1 MRDKVKRFI
10 SILMTALMLVNLMP
24 VGALADG
31 ITSGGYQQ
39 ATVASTTY
47 GAWVYVYAKLT
58 GTVPGTT
65 ENAHGWYMLGKK
77 WVDNMPDPSGEEMG
91 ALYGYGEISGVSVNS
106 VINGMQKYTANENI
120 TASAYDSSVSG
131 SGEFG
136 FKICDGA
143 TDYVLNNNIKT
154 WHLNL
159 QIDVA
164 KIQGKYTFHFKDQQG
179 NKIKDSVTVTGKW
192 NTEGSYT
199 APTKINYNGY
209 VYKLTGAAT
218 KSYTFNTYQQE
229 HTFYYYNTGE
239 RVPYTLKIYYYYE
252 SVSDVNLIS
261 KDVLSEN
268 PYTEDNIKY
277 GGFYSVTS
285 PTIIGYKPDKLVVDG
300 WMPSHDVTVNV
311 IYTRKNDLRYTV
323 KYLETGTNK
332 KLRNAKTVENQPLH
346 KLVTEEAPD
355 IEGYKLVSES
365 PKSITIIEGTNEI
378 IFYYEKDT
386 FTIKYRKGDHAA
398 DTFTEQEYTAKYD
411 DPTPTFTGNKD
422 GQPGWKFDGWTPEVA
437 ETVKGTATYTAQWVP
452 DTKQN
457 VEVIYTTDGNGKLD
471 KSFDPVT
478 QHVQIVTG
486 KVVKA
491 DGSVIGDDLTTVRAN
506 APSAGYEFDHWVKVI
521 DENNLQ
527 RIDAGSDLTNAQARP
542 LLNQEDGLYQET
554 VFKAIFRPRTDLS
567 YTVNYYWNGTT
578 TKVADSKT
586 VKKQTFDSTVTESP
600 IGADGYTPVSNDPK
614 KITIGTGNNEIT
626 FYYYK
631 NVELTANSDE
641 KTYNGNEQTVKPGYT
656 CSEKNVTFD
665 NIAEPSGKGTDAGEY
680 PVTFAKGTVG
690 KVDTSKKYIVTA
702 ANPGTLTINK
712 RSVVL
717 TSETASKAYDG
728 TALEKPVVK
737 VTGDGFVKGEAT
749 DIKAT
754 GTITNVG
761 SVTNEITFT
770 KGEKFNEDNYAIE
783 KKEGTLTITAAD
795 AEVIVTIAGNTDNVL
810 YDGNSH
816 SVNGYTVKSISNKL
830 YTADDFKFNGTDSVT
845 QTNAGTYPMGLKAE
859 QFSNNNENFKK
870 VTFVVEDGSLTI
882 RKRSV
887 VLTSETASKAYDGT
901 ALEKPVVKVTGDGF
915 VKGEA
920 TDIKATGTITNV
932 GSVTNEITFTKG
944 EKFNEDNYAIEK
956 KEGTLTITA
965 ADAEVI
971 VTIAGNTDN
980 VLYDGNSH
988 SVNGYTVKSISNK
1001 LYTADDFKFNG
1012 TDSVTQT
1019 NAGTYPMGLKAEQFS
1034 NNNENFKKVTFVVE
1048 DGSLTINKLNVV
1060 LTSETASKTYDGTAL
1075 TKPIVKVTG
1084 DGFVAGEV
1092 SDIKATG
1099 SVTHVSAGEVTN
1111 TITYTEGTNF
1121 KESNYNIT
1129 KTEGKL
1135 SITPLGGVVV
1145 TIKGQTKTVT
1155 YDGEEH
1161 TAWKYDVIDISDPL
1175 YIKAPDEVPNFWN
1188 KNAKGARGTDAGTY
1202 AMGWEAADFENT
1214 NTNFSNVEFV
1224 VVDGKLEISKR
1235 SVKLTS
1241 ASDSK
1246 VYDGNALTNGEVT
1259 VSGDGFAKDEGA
1271 TYNVT
1276 GSQTVVGTSDNTFTY
1291 TLNEGTKA
1299 DNYTIEKTEGE
1310 LEVTPVTDKVIV
1322 TITGKTKTVT
1332 YDGKEHSVFGYD
1344 VTVSNALYNP
1354 KKDMQFNGIDEDM
1367 TAKGTDA
1374 GTYPMGLEDSDF
1386 TNISDNFTN
1395 VEFVVTDGYVKINPR
1410 AVTLTSET
1418 AGKVYDGT
1426 ALTKPEV
1433 AVGGD
1438 GFVDGEVTDIKA
1450 TGSVTYV
1457 SDGEVTNTIT
1467 YTEGEKFNADNY
1479 DIQKTEGK
1487 LWITA
1492 VTAKVTVTVKEK
1504 SGTATYDGMNH
1515 TVTGYESMTADNPL
1529 YDVEDSVDETPTANW
1544 AANGTDAGEYPVGIE
1559 AGDFE
1564 NTNKNF
1570 SNVTF
1575 VVEDGSLTI
1584 TPAPITL
1591 QASSRIKT
1599 YDGTPLKADGYGF
1612 SEGNLDLAKDIAS
1625 VILTGSQT
1633 LVGSSESQITEVV
1646 LEKEKNPDNYKF
1658 TFLPGTLT
1666 VTDGTGEDEKPV
1678 DPAKVITKTHT
1689 PKDTGYNV
1697 GETVTFTVSVTN
1709 IYNEQKE
1716 VTLEEQPGVT
1726 FVDPQGAAI
1735 GTKATKTLEP
1745 GEKWTIQATYTITL
1759 DDILADG
1766 FTNKVKANFKGGKS
1780 WNAEDYVETRD
1791 PYIELDVTKTAD
1803 VDKAALGQTITYT
1816 ITVDYQS
1823 NVPGKKVEVK
1833 DPLTGLETS
1842 FTTEEAL
1849 EGKTVTFT
1857 TTYTVAEQDVKNG
1870 IVKNTATVKSEL
1882 DNEWMP
1888 ADVETPTFAPI
1899 TIKPKD
1905 VTATYNGAAITGKDV
1920 EITSGKLL
1928 EGHKLSAAVIGSGV
1942 NAGTYELTLDPE
1954 KIKIVD
1960 ANNKDVS
1967 EMYARTILPG
1977 KLIINKRSVLITSQ
1991 SATKTYDG
1999 SALTRPAV
2007 TITGDGFVPGEL
2019 AKAEA
2024 TGSITNVGSTPNTI
2038 RYTTTGAFNAANYS
2052 IALSVGTLT
2061 VTEKP
2066 KPEPRRTFNLTIN
2079 YVYQNGKRA
2088 AASYNRGGLKNGE
2101 TFDITSPVIAGYTAS
2116 ETVVSGTIY
2125 NRDIKVTVIY
2135 TADGVNLDDYG
2146 VPLGLGNIT
2155 MNVGDCFE

>member
-1 MRDKVKRFI
+1 MKQEDKTMRDKVKRFI

-65 ENAHGWYMLGKK
+65 ENAHGWYTLGKK

-586 VKKQTFDSTVTESP
+586 VDKQTFDSTVTESP
-600 IGADGYTPVSNDPK
+600 IGADGYTPVSTASK
-614 KITIGTGNNEIT
+614 TITIGTGTNEIN
-626 FYYYK
+626 FYYHK
-631 NVELTANSDE
+631 NVELTANS
-641 KTYNGNEQTVKPGYT
+641 KTETYDGTQKSVSGFTGAPKG
-656 CSEKNVTFD
+656 VTF
-665 NIAEPSGKGTDAGEY
+665 EGLTTPSATGTDAGTY
-680 PVTFAKGTVG
+680 PVKFEQDKTKPGYPLN

-702 ANPGTLTINK
+702 ANPGTLTI
-712 RSVVL
+712 
-717 TSETASKAYDG
+717 
-728 TALEKPVVK
+728 
-737 VTGDGFVKGEAT
+737 
-749 DIKAT
+749 
-754 GTITNVG
+754 
-761 SVTNEITFT
+761 
-770 KGEKFNEDNYAIE
+770 
-783 KKEGTLTITAAD
+783 
-795 AEVIVTIAGNTDNVL
+795 
-810 YDGNSH
+810 
-816 SVNGYTVKSISNKL
+816 
-830 YTADDFKFNGTDSVT
+830 
-845 QTNAGTYPMGLKAE
+845 
-859 QFSNNNENFKK
+859 
-870 VTFVVEDGSLTI
+870 
-882 RKRSV
+882 
-887 VLTSETASKAYDGT
+887 
-901 ALEKPVVKVTGDGF
+901 
-915 VKGEA
+915 
-920 TDIKATGTITNV
+920 
-932 GSVTNEITFTKG
+932 
-944 EKFNEDNYAIEK
+944 
-956 KEGTLTITA
+956 
-965 ADAEVI
+965 
-971 VTIAGNTDN
+971 
-980 VLYDGNSH
+980 
-988 SVNGYTVKSISNK
+988 
-1001 LYTADDFKFNG
+1001 
-1012 TDSVTQT
+1012 
-1019 NAGTYPMGLKAEQFS
+1019 
-1034 NNNENFKKVTFVVE
+1034 
-1048 DGSLTINKLNVV
+1048 
-1060 LTSETASKTYDGTAL
+1060 
-1075 TKPIVKVTG
+1075 
-1084 DGFVAGEV
+1084 
-1092 SDIKATG
+1092 
-1099 SVTHVSAGEVTN
+1099 
-1111 TITYTEGTNF
+1111 
-1121 KESNYNIT
+1121 
-1129 KTEGKL
+1129 
-1135 SITPLGGVVV
+1135 
-1145 TIKGQTKTVT
+1145 
-1155 YDGEEH
+1155 
-1161 TAWKYDVIDISDPL
+1161 
-1175 YIKAPDEVPNFWN
+1175 
-1188 KNAKGARGTDAGTY
+1188 
-1202 AMGWEAADFENT
+1202 
-1214 NTNFSNVEFV
+1214 
-1224 VVDGKLEISKR
+1224 SKR
-1235 SVKLTS
+1235 NVTLTS
-1241 ASDSK
+1241 ASDS
-1246 VYDGNALTNGEVT
+1246 
-1259 VSGDGFAKDEGA
+1259 
-1271 TYNVT
+1271 
-1276 GSQTVVGTSDNTFTY
+1276 
-1291 TLNEGTKA
+1291 
-1299 DNYTIEKTEGE
+1299 
-1310 LEVTPVTDKVIV
+1310 
-1322 TITGKTKTVT
+1322 
-1332 YDGKEHSVFGYD
+1332 
-1344 VTVSNALYNP
+1344 
-1354 KKDMQFNGIDEDM
+1354 
-1367 TAKGTDA
+1367 
-1374 GTYPMGLEDSDF
+1374 
-1386 TNISDNFTN
+1386 
-1395 VEFVVTDGYVKINPR
+1395 
-1410 AVTLTSET
+1410 
-1418 AGKVYDGT
+1418 KVYDGT

-1438 GFVDGEVTDIKA
+1438 GFVEGQVTEIKA
-1450 TGSVTYV
+1450 TGSVTNAGSV
-1457 SDGEVTNTIT
+1457 ANTIT
-1467 YTEGEKFNADNY
+1467 FTPNKETFKEGNY
-1479 DIQKTEGK
+1479 AITKTEG
-1487 LWITA
+1487 T
-1492 VTAKVTVTVKEK
+1492 
-1504 SGTATYDGMNH
+1504 
-1515 TVTGYESMTADNPL
+1515 
-1529 YDVEDSVDETPTANW
+1529 
-1544 AANGTDAGEYPVGIE
+1544 
-1559 AGDFE
+1559 
-1564 NTNKNF
+1564 
-1570 SNVTF
+1570 
-1575 VVEDGSLTI
+1575 LTI
-1584 TPAPITL
+1584 A
-1591 QASSRIKT
+1591 
-1599 YDGTPLKADGYGF
+1599 
-1612 SEGNLDLAKDIAS
+1612 
-1625 VILTGSQT
+1625 
-1633 LVGSSESQITEVV
+1633 
-1646 LEKEKNPDNYKF
+1646 
-1658 TFLPGTLT
+1658 
-1666 VTDGTGEDEKPV
+1666 
-1678 DPAKVITKTHT
+1678 
-1689 PKDTGYNV
+1689 
-1697 GETVTFTVSVTN
+1697 
-1709 IYNEQKE
+1709 
-1716 VTLEEQPGVT
+1716 
-1726 FVDPQGAAI
+1726 
-1735 GTKATKTLEP
+1735 
-1745 GEKWTIQATYTITL
+1745 
-1759 DDILADG
+1759 
-1766 FTNKVKANFKGGKS
+1766 
-1780 WNAEDYVETRD
+1780 
-1791 PYIELDVTKTAD
+1791 
-1803 VDKAALGQTITYT
+1803 
-1816 ITVDYQS
+1816 
-1823 NVPGKKVEVK
+1823 
-1833 DPLTGLETS
+1833 
-1842 FTTEEAL
+1842 
-1849 EGKTVTFT
+1849 
-1857 TTYTVAEQDVKNG
+1857 
-1870 IVKNTATVKSEL
+1870 
-1882 DNEWMP
+1882 
-1888 ADVETPTFAPI
+1888 
-1899 TIKPKD
+1899 
-1905 VTATYNGAAITGKDV
+1905 
-1920 EITSGKLL
+1920 
-1928 EGHKLSAAVIGSGV
+1928 
-1942 NAGTYELTLDPE
+1942 
-1954 KIKIVD
+1954 
-1960 ANNKDVS
+1960 
-1967 EMYARTILPG
+1967 
-1977 KLIINKRSVLITSQ
+1977 KRSVLITSP

-2024 TGSITNVGSTPNTI
+2024 TGSITKVGSTPNAI

-2066 KPEPRRTFNLTIN
+2066 KPEPRRTFNLTIS

>member
-39 ATVASTTY
+39 ATIASTTY

-65 ENAHGWYMLGKK
+65 ENAHGWYTLGKK

-586 VKKQTFDSTVTESP
+586 VDKQTFDSTVTESP
-600 IGADGYTPVSNDPK
+600 IGADGYTPVSTASK
-614 KITIGTGNNEIT
+614 TITIGTGNNEIT

-631 NVELTANSDE
+631 NVELTANSD
-641 KTYNGNEQTVKPGYT
+641 TVPYNGQEQEVSGFTGAPKG
-656 CSEKNVTFD
+656 VTF
-665 NIAEPSGKGTDAGEY
+665 EGLTTPSATGTDAGTY
-680 PVTFAKGTVG
+680 PVKFEQDKTKPGYPLN

-712 RSVVL
+712 RNVTL
-717 TSETASKAYDG
+717 TSASDS
-728 TALEKPVVK
+728 K
-737 VTGDGFVKGEAT
+737 V
-749 DIKAT
+749 
-754 GTITNVG
+754 
-761 SVTNEITFT
+761 
-770 KGEKFNEDNYAIE
+770 
-783 KKEGTLTITAAD
+783 
-795 AEVIVTIAGNTDNVL
+795 
-810 YDGNSH
+810 
-816 SVNGYTVKSISNKL
+816 
-830 YTADDFKFNGTDSVT
+830 
-845 QTNAGTYPMGLKAE
+845 
-859 QFSNNNENFKK
+859 
-870 VTFVVEDGSLTI
+870 
-882 RKRSV
+882 
-887 VLTSETASKAYDGT
+887 
-901 ALEKPVVKVTGDGF
+901 
-915 VKGEA
+915 
-920 TDIKATGTITNV
+920 
-932 GSVTNEITFTKG
+932 
-944 EKFNEDNYAIEK
+944 
-956 KEGTLTITA
+956 
-965 ADAEVI
+965 
-971 VTIAGNTDN
+971 
-980 VLYDGNSH
+980 
-988 SVNGYTVKSISNK
+988 
-1001 LYTADDFKFNG
+1001 
-1012 TDSVTQT
+1012 
-1019 NAGTYPMGLKAEQFS
+1019 
-1034 NNNENFKKVTFVVE
+1034 
-1048 DGSLTINKLNVV
+1048 
-1060 LTSETASKTYDGTAL
+1060 YDGTAL

-1241 ASDSK
+1241 ASDKK
-1246 VYDGNALTNGEVT
+1246 VYDGNALTKKEVT
-1259 VSGDGFAKDEGA
+1259 VGGDGFAKDEGA

-1276 GSQTVVGTSDNTFTY
+1276 GTQTNVGSSDNTFTY
-1291 TLNEGTKA
+1291 TLNKGTKA
-1299 DNYTIEKTEGE
+1299 DNYTIEKTEGT
-1310 LEVTPVTDKVIV
+1310 LKVTPVTDKVTV
-1322 TITGKTKTVT
+1322 TITGLNKTVT
-1332 YDGKEHSVFGYD
+1332 YDGEEHSVFGYD
-1344 VTVSNALYNP
+1344 ATPSNKLYNP
-1354 KKDMQFNGIDEDM
+1354 KEDMQFEGFDEDM

-1374 GTYPMGLEDSDF
+1374 GTHTMGLTADQFHNKD
-1386 TNISDNFTN
+1386 NGNFTN
-1395 VEFVVTDGYVKINPR
+1395 VTFVVEKDGYVKINPR
-1410 AVTLTSET
+1410 PVTLTSGSAERVYNGKPLMNET
-1418 AGKVYDGT
+1418 VT
-1426 ALTKPEV
+1426 
-1433 AVGGD
+1433 VGGD
-1438 GFVDGEVTDIKA
+1438 GFAKDEGVTYDF
-1450 TGSVTYV
+1450 TGSQTDVGESENTFTFEANEGTNAKNYSFEFKFGTLKVTPFT
-1457 SDGEVTNTIT
+1457 D
-1467 YTEGEKFNADNY
+1467 
-1479 DIQKTEGK
+1479 
-1487 LWITA
+1487 
-1492 VTAKVTVTVKEK
+1492 KVTVTITEK
-1504 SGTATYDGMNH
+1504 SGTVTYDGGDH
-1515 TVTGYESMTADNPL
+1515 IVSGYKSMTANNPL
-1529 YDVEDSVDETPTANW
+1529 YDVEDYVDETPTEAW
-1544 AANGTDAGEYPVGIE
+1544 TAKGTDAGEYPVGIV
-1559 AGDFE
+1559 AGDFK
-1564 NTNKNF
+1564 NTNANF
-1570 SNVTF
+1570 TNVEF
-1575 VVEDGSLTI
+1575 VVVDGKLTI

-1591 QASSRIKT
+1591 QASSRSKT
-1599 YDGTPLKADGYGF
+1599 YDGTPLEADGYGF
-1612 SEGNLDLAKDIAS
+1612 YEGNLALADDIES

-1646 LEKEKNPDNYKF
+1646 TKKDKNPKNYKF

-1666 VTDGTGEDEKPV
+1666 VTDGTGDDPVKPENV
-1678 DPAKVITKTHT
+1678 VTKTHIQKDMGYNLGDKVTFTISVKNIYNT
-1689 PKDTGYNV
+1689 PKTITLTEKANV
-1697 GETVTFTVSVTN
+1697 KFSNGESIIVFNDVPAGETVTA
-1709 IYNEQKE
+1709 E
-1716 VTLEEQPGVT
+1716 
-1726 FVDPQGAAI
+1726 
-1735 GTKATKTLEP
+1735 
-1745 GEKWTIQATYTITL
+1745 ATYTITSE
-1759 DDILADG
+1759 DILAGVFHNTVTAD
-1766 FTNKVKANFKGGKS
+1766 FTGGGS
-1780 WNAEDYVETRD
+1780 WTAEDTVTTA
-1791 PYIELDVTKTAD
+1791 ELDTTLNVTKISNVPD
-1803 VDKAALGQTITYT
+1803 GQKAALGQTITYT
-1816 ITVDYQS
+1816 IKVQNAG
-1823 NVPGKKVEVK
+1823 NVPYTNVKVE
-1833 DPLTGLETS
+1833 DPLTKLTATIETLPVGETET
-1842 FTTEEAL
+1842 FTTEYVVTEA
-1849 EGKTVTFT
+1849 
-1857 TTYTVAEQDVKNG
+1857 DVLKG
-1870 IVKNTATVKSEL
+1870 SVLNTATATGDKIKDPKSDEPKEPNGGDEL
-1882 DNEWMP
+1882 EIK
-1888 ADVETPTFAPI
+1888 TFAPI
-1899 TIKPKD
+1899 TLKPKD

-1942 NAGTYELTLDPE
+1942 NAGSYALTLDPE

-1960 ANNKDVS
+1960 ENNNDVS

-1977 KLIINKRSVLITSQ
+1977 KLIINKRSVLITSP

-2061 VTEKP
+2061 VSEKP